1 MASAE
6 KLPSGRWR
14 GLYRDADGKK
24 RRVPGTFP
32 RKSDAKEAAQEA
44 EVKARRTAAAA
55 TGTLSARTPWG
66 AWWEIVAADRHFE
79 SDAGRTEA
87 QLVRAYVKPRWE
99 DVPLNKIIQRDIQK
113 WVEHLE
119 RGKAPVDMVD
129 PKFSQRPLSPS
140 YVQRIYSP
148 FRVSITKP
156 IDDGILD
163 ASPCAGVR
171 LPKRAKKPKTY
182 MTPEESAELALRQ
195 DYRDAV
201 DFMHE
206 TGLRPGELTGL
217 HSHRI
222 DRKRRVLTVAETYV
236 FRAKKIRGWP
246 KDKDARQVPLTAR
259 AWTLIVAW
267 TAVIFGRAA
276 GSSTCGPRSAR
287 TRWCSSPTWIGR

>member
-1 MASAE
+1 
-6 KLPSGRWR
+6 
-14 GLYRDADGKK
+14 
-24 RRVPGTFP
+24 
-32 RKSDAKEAAQEA
+32 
-44 EVKARRTAAAA
+44 
-55 TGTLSARTPWG
+55 
-66 AWWEIVAADRHFE
+66 
-79 SDAGRTEA
+79 
-87 QLVRAYVKPRWE
+87 
-99 DVPLNKIIQRDIQK
+99 
-113 WVEHLE
+113 
-119 RGKAPVDMVD
+119 MVD
-129 PKFSQRPLSPS
+129 PKFSERPLSPS